1 MKFVD
6 KLKQEGYKN
15 IWFDETE
22 IHLGDELSKKMEQG
36 IRDSYIFISFIS
48 NSYVGILPI

>member
-6 KLKQEGYKN
+6 KLKQDGYKN

-22 IHLGDELSKKMEQG
+22 IHPGGELRKK
-36 IRDSYIFISFIS
+36 
-48 NSYVGILPI
+48 